1 MEYQNLLPVLL
12 LATAACGADASGKD
26 TAAAAPT
33 WSLSPAPVVSIG
45 EVDGDPDYQLYQ
57 ATDATVRTDG
67 SIAVVNT
74 GNATVAVY
82 DRQGRFLA
90 RIGRKGQGPGE
101 FEVPTW
107 IASLPG
113 DTVVAWDA
121 RLRRLSYFDP
131 AGRLARL
138 TTLTDAEGTFPKA
151 VGLLADGSFLVDRG
165 PDMIAMMQG
174 RRGVW
179 RDSSSVQRFGRDG
192 RPVGKVGPFPSDDV
206 YLRDRVGGFGWD
218 DLPFGRRTFLAA
230 TRQGL
235 YVGDSGTGE
244 IVVYAPDGTRSR
256 GLRSPHAPWAISES
270 DVARYKEERLERVA
284 ASDRRKETEAML
296 AEAPFPKK
304 SPSFGGMAVDPD
316 GNVWVQEY
324 PRPGQAEV
332 AWTVLGRDGRTV
344 ARIQLPRALEVYE
357 VGNDY
362 VLGRRRDDLDV
373 EHVELYSVTRS

>member
-1 MEYQNLLPVLL
+1 MGYQNLLPLLL
-12 LATAACGADASGKD
+12 LATAACGTDASGKD

-33 WSLSPAPVVSIG
+33 WRLSPTPIVSIG
-45 EVDGDPDYQLYQ
+45 EVDGSPDYQLYQ
-57 ATDATVRTDG
+57 AMDATVRTDG

-74 GNATVAVY
+74 GNSTVAVY
-82 DRQGRFLA
+82 DRQGRFLT

-131 AGRLARL
+131 TGKLARL
-138 TTLTDAEGTFPKA
+138 TTLTDAEGTFPEA

-174 RRGVW
+174 QRGVW
-179 RDSSSVQRFGRDG
+179 RDSSSLQRFGRDG
-192 RPVGKVGPFPSDDV
+192 RPVGKLGPFPSDDMF
-206 YLRDRVGGFGWD
+206 LRDRVGGFGWD
-218 DLPFGRRTFLAA
+218 DLPFGRETFLVAA
-230 TRQGL
+230 RQGL
-235 YVGDSGTGE
+235 YFGDSGTGE

-256 GLRSPHAPWAISES
+256 TLRSPHAPWTISES
-270 DVARYKEERLERVA
+270 DVARFKEERLERVA
-284 ASDRRKETEAML
+284 ASDRRQEIEAML
-296 AEAPFPKK
+296 AEAPFPKQ
-304 SPSFGGMAVDPD
+304 SPAFGAMAVDPE

-332 AWTVLGRDGRTV
+332 AWAVLGPDGQPV

-357 VGNDY
+357 VGRDY
-362 VLGRRRDDLDV
+362 VVGRRRDDLDV